1 MRASKVGKISI
12 ISNDTSEHLRG
23 YYRICSLTLTSK
35 QHSTIAERISDSIN
49 ETKKRM
55 KYVYVQVFTG

>member
-12 ISNDTSEHLRG
+12 ILNDTSEPLRG

-35 QHSTIAERISDSIN
+35 QHSTIEERISDSIN